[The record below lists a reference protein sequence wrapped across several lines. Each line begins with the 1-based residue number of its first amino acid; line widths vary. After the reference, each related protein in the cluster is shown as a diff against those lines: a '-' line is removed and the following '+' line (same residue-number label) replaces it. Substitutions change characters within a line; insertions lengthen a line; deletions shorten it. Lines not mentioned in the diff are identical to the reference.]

1 MNLFEP
7 RWLALL
13 DGVAEQ
19 NGGSLLNAS
28 LATIHAANRCYLR
41 DGDGVDADVVVDPR
55 GACLAKIERVE
66 ESARPSG
73 ARRVAV
79 WLRGV
84 EAVRAEGLSATEAGF
99 LTGSI
104 TVDAPDDDEAPGGA
118 ASVVAGVGLA
128 HANPILERCA
138 ERGLLSSRERGGIDQ
153 EVARAIAE
161 RERAAALEP
170 LAWEEYDRASR

>member
-1 MNLFEP
+1 M
-7 RWLALL
+7 
-13 DGVAEQ
+13 
-19 NGGSLLNAS
+19 
-28 LATIHAANRCYLR
+28 
-41 DGDGVDADVVVDPR
+41 
-55 GACLAKIERVE
+55 
-66 ESARPSG
+66 
-73 ARRVAV
+73 

-84 EAVRAEGLSATEAGF
+84 AAVRAKGLAATEAGF
-99 LTGSI
+99 LTGSV

-118 ASVVAGVGLA
+118 ASVVAVVGLA

-170 LAWEEYDRASR
+170 LAWEEYDRAANR